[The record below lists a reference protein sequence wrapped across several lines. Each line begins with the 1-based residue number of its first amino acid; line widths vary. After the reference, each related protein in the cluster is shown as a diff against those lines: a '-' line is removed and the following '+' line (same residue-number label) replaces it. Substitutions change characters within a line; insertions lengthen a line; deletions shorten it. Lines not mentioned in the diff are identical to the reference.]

1 VRSDSQDPTDRPSPQ
16 DEPPQPRKPQPGQ
29 TPGGQPTPGEPS
41 PVEPVEAKPAA
52 APAPSSHG
60 TLARASRWTV
70 GVVVLLISAL
80 LVGVAIIA
88 VYVRDQVLDTNTY
101 VATVAPLGANPTI
114 QSAIANRLS
123 TEIVTQTDIAG
134 TANDLAN
141 RLVRQGAQER
151 VKDLVPPLVSGI
163 TSFLDDEIKKLLAT
177 PEFEQLWN
185 EINRSAHAGLVAVL
199 TGTKHGA
206 VSATSNTVTVDL
218 GVILQ
223 RVKQRLIERGLGFAE
238 KIPDKSIPYTVV
250 QSNKLAKIQGL
261 VRALNTL
268 GTWLPWV
275 AVAVFV
281 GGFLITP
288 NRRRGILTGILMVG
302 IVDILLLAL
311 FAVLRSYYIDNL
323 PSTVQSPQAA
333 TDIYDTVLRYLNTAL
348 QALLVAVIVI
358 LVAALY
364 AGPSRPARWIR
375 HQIGRGLDW
384 AGHAIGRT
392 SSGARAVGN
401 AVMTIRW
408 PLEVALAIIGVVILL
423 VTTRPSP
430 AAVGW
435 LTFVLVAILVV
446 VEILAR
452 MAGAPTPTAPADG
465 EPIGGAPIGPRS
477 QPTGQPA

>member
-1 VRSDSQDPTDRPSPQ
+1 
-16 DEPPQPRKPQPGQ
+16 
-29 TPGGQPTPGEPS
+29 
-41 PVEPVEAKPAA
+41 
-52 APAPSSHG
+52 
-60 TLARASRWTV
+60 
-70 GVVVLLISAL
+70 VVVLLISAL
-80 LVGVAIIA
+80 LAGVAIIA
-88 VYVRDQVLDTNTY
+88 VYARDQVLDTNTY

-114 QSAIANRLS
+114 QTAVANRLS
-123 TEIVTQTDIAG
+123 SAIVKQTDISG

-141 RLVRQGAQER
+141 RLIQQGAQER
-151 VKDLVPPLVSGI
+151 VKDLVPPLVDGI
-163 TSFLDDEIKKLLAT
+163 ESFVNDTIKKLLAT

-185 EINRSAHAGLVAVL
+185 EINRNAHASLVAVL
-199 TGTKHGA
+199 TGTQHGA
-206 VSATSNTVTVDL
+206 VSATSNTVTIDL
-218 GVILQ
+218 GVVLA

-238 KIPDKSIPYTVV
+238 KIPDNKSIPYTVV
-250 QSNKLAKIQGL
+250 ESNKLAKIQGL

-302 IVDILLLAL
+302 VVDIVLLAL

-333 TDIYDTVLRYLNTAL
+333 IDIYDTVLRYLNTAL

-375 HQIGRGLDW
+375 HQIVRGLDW

-392 SSGARAVGN
+392 SSKARTVGHAV
-401 AVMTIRW
+401 ATIRR
-408 PLEVALAIIGVVILL
+408 PLEILLGVIGVVILL

-446 VEILAR
+446 VEIAAR
-452 MAGAPTPTAPADG
+452 MAGPPGTPTGG
-465 EPIGGAPIGPRS
+465 EPNGGNPIRPRAE
-477 QPTGQPA
+477 PTGLTP